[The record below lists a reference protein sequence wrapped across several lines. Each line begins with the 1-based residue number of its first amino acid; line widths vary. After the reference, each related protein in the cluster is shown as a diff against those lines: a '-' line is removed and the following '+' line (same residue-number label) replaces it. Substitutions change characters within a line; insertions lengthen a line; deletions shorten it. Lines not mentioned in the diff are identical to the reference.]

1 MWCCVVFPESE
12 HSLDGILEHGDI
24 GVTEQSCLLL
34 DNQAPGL
41 EKNSNPGGAE
51 LTAIVESNKLR
62 QALLDIS
69 SFRKSNK
76 IATMLNLPGDSQQEE
91 MNYIREVL
99 NASDFLSETPAD
111 GTSAQQSYAP
121 KVVAA
126 VNPSL
131 FEQLELR
138 SSSLEEI
145 STTTTTTTTTGGGQL
160 KKNSSWDFLNNNPW
174 QGSLWRGDRKLLFDS
189 LSEIIGTIFCDLQFS
204 CRSFVTASKPPQQL
218 KAGEKLVTE
227 VYGKICEWRKFATNT
242 LQSLLDR
249 DLRVHGWKWLEPSQ
263 EIAELGF
270 DIEQMLFKGMI
281 DELID
286 DLYPVSKSW
295 NSAH

>member
-12 HSLDGILEHGDI
+12 HSLDGILEHGYT

-34 DNQAPGL
+34 DNQAAAI

-51 LTAIVESNKLR
+51 LTAIVESSKLR

-138 SSSLEEI
+138 SSSFEEI
-145 STTTTTTTTTGGGQL
+145 TTTGGGQL

-174 QGSLWRGDRKLLFDS
+174 RGSLWRGDRKLLFDS
-189 LSEIIGTIFCDLQFS
+189 LSEIISTIFCDLQFS

-218 KAGEKLVTE
+218 KAGEKLVAE

-249 DLRVHGWKWLEPSQ
+249 DMRIHGWKWLEPSQ

-295 NSAH
+295 NSAY